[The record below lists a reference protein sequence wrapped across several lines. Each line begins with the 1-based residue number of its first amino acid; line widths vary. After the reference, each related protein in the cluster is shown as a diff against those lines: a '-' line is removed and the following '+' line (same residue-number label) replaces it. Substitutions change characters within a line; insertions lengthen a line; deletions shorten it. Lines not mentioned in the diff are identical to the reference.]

1 MTAKRYVKLYEL
13 EKARSFDELISTLEQ
28 SENVSSRDEAIYQAG
43 AKAWLF
49 VDYYINELR
58 RAEAQVK
65 HLKRQLDRLSHS
77 DKSKEDFN
85 KNNPLEAKGIFKW
98 HKPLKGASL
107 QNDMQAS

>member
-13 EKARSFDELISTLEQ
+13 EKAQSFDELISTLEQ
-28 SENVSSRDEAIYQAG
+28 SENISKEVAIYQAG
-43 AKAWLF
+43 VKAWLF

-58 RAEAQVK
+58 HAEAQVK
-65 HLKRQLDRLSHS
+65 HLKRQLDRLSP
-77 DKSKEDFN
+77 KEDFN

-107 QNDMQAS
+107 QNDMRAS

>member
-1 MTAKRYVKLYEL
+1 MTAKRYVRLYEL

-28 SENVSSRDEAIYQAG
+28 SQDVSRDEAIYQAG

-58 RAEAQVK
+58 HAEAQVK
-65 HLKRQLDRLSHS
+65 HLKRQLDHLNPS
-77 DKSKEDFN
+77 DRSKEDFN
-85 KNNPLEAKGIFKW
+85 KNNPLEVKEVFKW

>member
-1 MTAKRYVKLYEL
+1 MTAKRYVRLYEL
-13 EKARSFDELISTLEQ
+13 EKAQSFDELISKLEQ
-28 SENVSSRDEAIYQAG
+28 SQDVSRDEAIYQAG

-58 RAEAQVK
+58 HAEAQVK
-65 HLKRQLDRLSHS
+65 HLKRRLGRLSPS

-85 KNNPLEAKGIFKW
+85 KNNPLEAKEVFKW

>member
-1 MTAKRYVKLYEL
+1 MTAKRYAKLYEL
-13 EKARSFDELISTLEQ
+13 EKARSFDELINTLEQ
-28 SENVSSRDEAIYQAG
+28 SQDVSRDEAIYQAG
-43 AKAWLF
+43 AKAWL
-49 VDYYINELR
+49 
-58 RAEAQVK
+58 
-65 HLKRQLDRLSHS
+65 LKRQLDRLSPG

>member
-13 EKARSFDELISTLEQ
+13 EKAKSFDELISTLEQ
-28 SENVSSRDEAIYQAG
+28 SENVSRDEAVYQAG

-58 RAEAQVK
+58 HAEAQVK
-65 HLKRQLDRLSHS
+65 HLKRQLDRLSPS
-77 DKSKEDFN
+77 DKSKDDFN

-107 QNDMQAS
+107 QRSKRAS

>member
-13 EKARSFDELISTLEQ
+13 EKARSFDELINTLEQ
-28 SENVSSRDEAIYQAG
+28 NENVSKEAAIYQAG

-58 RAEAQVK
+58 HAEAQVK
-65 HLKRQLDRLSHS
+65 HLKRQLGRLSSS

>member
-1 MTAKRYVKLYEL
+1 MTAKRYVRLYEL
-13 EKARSFDELISTLEQ
+13 EKAKSFDELISTLEQ
-28 SENVSSRDEAIYQAG
+28 SQDVSRNEAIYQAG

-58 RAEAQVK
+58 HAEAQVK
-65 HLKRQLDRLSHS
+65 HLKRQLDRLSPS

>member
-1 MTAKRYVKLYEL
+1 M
-13 EKARSFDELISTLEQ
+13 
-28 SENVSSRDEAIYQAG
+28 
-43 AKAWLF
+43 
-49 VDYYINELR
+49 
-58 RAEAQVK
+58 K
-65 HLKRQLDRLSHS
+65 HLKRQLDRLSPS

>member
-1 MTAKRYVKLYEL
+1 MTARTYVKLHEL
-13 EKARSFDELISTLEQ
+13 EKAQSFDELISTLEQ
-28 SENVSSRDEAIYQAG
+28 SENINKDEAIYQAG

-49 VDYYINELR
+49 GDYYINELR
-58 RAEAQVK
+58 HAEAPVK
-65 HLKRQLDRLSHS
+65 HLKRQLGRLSPS
-77 DKSKEDFN
+77 DKDKEDFN

>member
-13 EKARSFDELISTLEQ
+13 EKAQSFDELISTLEQ
-28 SENVSSRDEAIYQAG
+28 SENISKRKAVYQAG

-49 VDYYINELR
+49 VDYYISELR
-58 RAEAQVK
+58 HPEAQVK
-65 HLKRQLDRLSHS
+65 HLKRQLDRLSPG
-77 DKSKEDFN
+77 DRSKEDFN

>member
-1 MTAKRYVKLYEL
+1 MTAKRYAKLYEL
-13 EKARSFDELISTLEQ
+13 EKARSFDELINTLEQ
-28 SENVSSRDEAIYQAG
+28 SQDVSRDEAVYQAG
-43 AKAWLF
+43 SKAWLF

-65 HLKRQLDRLSHS
+65 HLKRQLDRLNPS
-77 DKSKEDFN
+77 DRSKEDFN

-107 QNDMQAS
+107 QGDMQAS

>member
-1 MTAKRYVKLYEL
+1 MTAKRYVRLYEL
-13 EKARSFDELISTLEQ
+13 EKARSFDELINTLEQ
-28 SENVSSRDEAIYQAG
+28 SQDVSRDEAIYQAG
-43 AKAWLF
+43 DKEWIF
-49 VDYYINELR
+49 VDSYINELR
-58 RAEAQVK
+58 HADAQVT
-65 HLKRQLDRLSHS
+65 HLKRQLDHLNPG

>member
-1 MTAKRYVKLYEL
+1 MTAKRYVNLYEL
-13 EKARSFDELISTLEQ
+13 EKARSFDEPISTLEQ
-28 SENVSSRDEAIYQAG
+28 NENVSKEVAIYQAG

-58 RAEAQVK
+58 HAEAQVK
-65 HLKRQLDRLSHS
+65 HLKRQLDRLSPS
-77 DKSKEDFN
+77 DKNKEDFN

>member
-13 EKARSFDELISTLEQ
+13 EKALSFDELISTLEQ
-28 SENVSSRDEAIYQAG
+28 SEGVSKDEAIYQAG

-58 RAEAQVK
+58 HAEAQVK
-65 HLKRQLDRLSHS
+65 HLKRQLDRLSPS
-77 DKSKEDFN
+77 EKSKEDFD

-107 QNDMQAS
+107 RNDKQAS

>member
-1 MTAKRYVKLYEL
+1 MTAKRYVRLYEL

-28 SENVSSRDEAIYQAG
+28 NKNINKDEAIYQAG

-58 RAEAQVK
+58 HAEAQVK
-65 HLKRQLDRLSHS
+65 HLKRQLGHLSPS
-77 DKSKEDFN
+77 DKNKEDFN

>member
-13 EKARSFDELISTLEQ
+13 EKARSFDELISKLEQ
-28 SENVSSRDEAIYQAG
+28 SENISKRKAIYQAG

-65 HLKRQLDRLSHS
+65 HLKRQLDRLSPG

-98 HKPLKGASL
+98 HKPLKGSSL
-107 QNDMQAS
+107 QNNMQAS

>member
-1 MTAKRYVKLYEL
+1 MTAKRYAKLYEL

-28 SENVSSRDEAIYQAG
+28 SENISKRKAVYQAG

-58 RAEAQVK
+58 HAEAQVK
-65 HLKRQLDRLSHS
+65 HLKRQLDRLSPS
-77 DKSKEDFN
+77 DRSKEDFN